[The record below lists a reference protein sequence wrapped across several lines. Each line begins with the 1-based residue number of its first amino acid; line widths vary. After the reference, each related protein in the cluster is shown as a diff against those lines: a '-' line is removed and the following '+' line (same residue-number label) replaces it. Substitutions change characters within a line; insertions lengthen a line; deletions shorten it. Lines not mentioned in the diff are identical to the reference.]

1 MVSLVESMVVDKD
14 RDIWLDNVRDIGDHA
29 FEEVA
34 RSRVERRLKEELQQV
49 LRSSG
54 VLGWET
60 GRVHYL

>member
-1 MVSLVESMVVDKD
+1 LVSLVERMGVDKD
-14 RDIWLDNVRDIGDHA
+14 RDIWLDNVRDIGDHV

-54 VLGWET
+54 VLG
-60 GRVHYL
+60 